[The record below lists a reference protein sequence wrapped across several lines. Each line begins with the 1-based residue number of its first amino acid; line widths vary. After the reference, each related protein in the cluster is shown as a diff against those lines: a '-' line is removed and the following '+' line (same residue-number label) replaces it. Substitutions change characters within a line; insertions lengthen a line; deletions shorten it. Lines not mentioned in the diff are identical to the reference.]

1 MNRNETRPQSLSD
14 QAYERIRRKIVTLE
28 LAPGDVINEAT
39 LQIEL
44 NLGRTPI
51 REALRRLSFEKLVTI
66 IPRRG
71 MFVTDIGI
79 VDLQRLFEVRLVAE
93 ELAAHLAA
101 KRGTAEHWRKMRLLI
116 ARFPTEDTPITNDQW
131 ITLDEGFHNLIYQ
144 AANNPF
150 LHDTLIYY
158 YTHSLRLWY
167 FFLADIG
174 DMREAIK
181 QHQHIFEAL
190 AAGDANQA
198 AYHLR
203 EHIQVFQDELQSV
216 MLGIRSANGQT
227 R

>member
-1 MNRNETRPQSLSD
+1 MNKNELQPQSLRD
-14 QAYERIRRKIVTLE
+14 QAYDLIRRKIVTLD
-28 LAPGDVINEAT
+28 LAPGNVINEAT
-39 LQIEL
+39 LQVEL
-44 NLGRTPI
+44 KLGRTPI

-79 VDLQRLFEVRLVAE
+79 VDLQRLFEVRLVTE
-93 ELAAHLAA
+93 ELAARLAA
-101 KRGTAEHWRKMRLLI
+101 RRGTADHWRQMAVLT
-116 ARFPTEDTPITNDQW
+116 AQFPSEETPITNNQW
-131 ITLDEGFHNLIYQ
+131 ITLDEAFHNLIYQ

-150 LHDTLIYY
+150 LHDTLTYY

-181 QHQHIFEAL
+181 QHQNIFDAL
-190 AAGDANQA
+190 VAGDADKA
-198 AYHLR
+198 AYHLH
-203 EHIQVFQDELQSV
+203 EHIQAFQDELQSV

>member
-1 MNRNETRPQSLSD
+1 MNRNEARSQSLSD

-28 LAPGDVINEAT
+28 LAPGGVINEAT

-93 ELAAHLAA
+93 ELAAQLAA

-116 ARFPTEDTPITNDQW
+116 SQFPTEDTPITNNQW
-131 ITLDEGFHNLIYQ
+131 ITLDEAFHNMIYQ

-181 QHQHIFEAL
+181 QHQNIYEAL
-190 AAGDANQA
+190 VASDADKA
-198 AYHLR
+198 AYHLH
-203 EHIQVFQDELQSV
+203 EHIQTFQDELQSV
-216 MLGIRSANGQT
+216 MLGIRSTNGQT

>member
-1 MNRNETRPQSLSD
+1 MNKNDLRPQSLSD
-14 QAYERIRRKIVTLE
+14 QAYELIRRKIVTLD

-39 LQIEL
+39 LQVEL
-44 NLGRTPI
+44 KLGRTPI

-79 VDLQRLFEVRLVAE
+79 IDLQRLFEVRLVTE
-93 ELAAHLAA
+93 ELAARLAA
-101 KRGTAEHWRKMRLLI
+101 RRGTAEHWRQMEALT
-116 ARFPTEDTPITNDQW
+116 AQFPHTQTTIRNEQW
-131 ITLDEGFHNLIYQ
+131 ITLDEAFHSLIYQ

-174 DMREAIK
+174 DMGEAIK
-181 QHQHIFEAL
+181 QHQNIFEAL
-190 AAGDANQA
+190 VAGDADKA
-198 AYHLR
+198 AYHLH
-203 EHIQVFQDELQSV
+203 EHIQAFQDELQSV
-216 MLGIRSANGQT
+216 MLGIRSTNGQT